1 MNKQKTSLTFIEL
14 LIGITIFAILSLAVF
29 NSISIGLKVAR
40 RAEYQLKISHK
51 ANRFLDSLSRELS
64 NAVYF
69 YVSDENRVGFTG
81 ATDKLSFF
89 CLRSVF
95 DENIPT
101 LQKLVRVSYLFQDEH
116 IFREQMDEVIFL
128 NEPVFSEEIDIKVS
142 KLKFLYFNKTIE
154 DEETEFLDVWEEQD
168 LPFGIRVEFILYDEQ
183 DDTEIAISRNIFL
196 PLIVSAQAEG

>member
-196 PLIVSAQAEG
+196 PLKVFAQTES